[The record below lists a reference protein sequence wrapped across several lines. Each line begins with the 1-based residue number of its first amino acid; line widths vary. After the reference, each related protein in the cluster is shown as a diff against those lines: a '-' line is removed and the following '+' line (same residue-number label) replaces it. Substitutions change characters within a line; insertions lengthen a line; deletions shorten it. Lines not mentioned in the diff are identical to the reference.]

1 MTQEANLEE
10 RNRQLAEISRTLY
23 GDNMRLT
30 LVAPSDLVL
39 LKKNARVFKKDTF
52 RQLVD
57 NISRDKRLSSVPL
70 CHVIEGKNLEVL
82 SGNHRV
88 AASIEAGLPTIMVL
102 VILQDLSR
110 SEQIAIQLSHN
121 SLVGTDD
128 PGILS
133 DLWAEI
139 DDIAAKLYAGLS
151 SDIVEQ
157 LEKVELV
164 SFTTPQVATRNV
176 TFVFTEEDAAKL
188 NTIIDALEMIPAK
201 EVHLAPL
208 QSFERFYELLEQ
220 TKIKCNVR
228 NSSLAM
234 LHLMGMAEHAL
245 AAMPAASRSGSSEQ
259 ETPS

>member
-1 MTQEANLEE
+1 MTAEQPLDE
-10 RNRQLAEISRTLY
+10 RNRQLAEISQTLY
-23 GDNMRLT
+23 GGSMRLM
-30 LVAPSDLVL
+30 LADPRDLVL

-52 RQLVD
+52 RQLVA

-70 CHVIEGKNLEVL
+70 CHALGNGKLEVL

-88 AASIEAGLPTIMVL
+88 GAAIEAGLPLIMVL
-102 VILQDLSR
+102 VILQDLTR

-121 SLVGTDD
+121 AIVGEDD
-128 PGILS
+128 PTILS
-133 DLWAEI
+133 ELWAEI

-164 SFTTPQVATRNV
+164 SFTTPQVATRNM

-188 NTIIDALEMIPAK
+188 NAVIDALEMIPAK
-201 EVHLAPL
+201 EAFLVPL
-208 QSFERFYELLEQ
+208 QNFERFYELLEQ

-234 LHLMGMAEHAL
+234 LHMTSMVEQTL
-245 AAMPAASRSGSSEQ
+245 AAMPATQTGQEASS
-259 ETPS
+259 